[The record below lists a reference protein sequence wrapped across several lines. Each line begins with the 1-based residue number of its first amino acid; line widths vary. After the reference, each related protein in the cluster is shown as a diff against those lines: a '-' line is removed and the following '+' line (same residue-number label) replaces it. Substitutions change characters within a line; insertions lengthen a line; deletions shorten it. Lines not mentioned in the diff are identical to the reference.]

1 MLYECC
7 TYADAQLQ
15 WIRVQLP
22 AIDDHYIKSYLHVI
36 RGLKLGGRI
45 PKAKCQVTRRLES
58 AVADDGSWRV
68 CAVCERDVCEMLIIK
83 ATSIVRRPLNTAC
96 NAGKSAAWTA
106 LLLPT
111 SSLICRANSGR
122 PGALL
127 ISVSCC
133 QVL

>member
-36 RGLKLGGRI
+36 RGLKLRGRI

-96 NAGKSAAWTA
+96 NAAK
-106 LLLPT
+106 
-111 SSLICRANSGR
+111 ICERQ
-122 PGALL
+122 
-127 ISVSCC
+127 SVARTLGDQAHC
-133 QVL
+133 